1 MPVEQFRG
9 YVASI
14 VAALLAVG
22 ALGIAAWA
30 WYQPIDPQN
39 PKDLALIY
47 AMLGTAFG
55 SATAWLFVSEGASR
69 ASHAALAA
77 HEAGVK
83 SQQEFEE
90 PPPPPR
96 SDGMFR
102 TETVTTEPIP
112 GGAE

>member
-90 PPPPPR
+90 PPPPPP
-96 SDGMFR
+96 MP
-102 TETVTTEPIP
+102 TEPVP

>member
-39 PKDLALIY
+39 
-47 AMLGTAFG
+47 
-55 SATAWLFVSEGASR
+55 
-69 ASHAALAA
+69 
-77 HEAGVK
+77 
-83 SQQEFEE
+83 
-90 PPPPPR
+90 